1 MKKWIHLILIAAV
14 GLTGCVQ
21 HVKKE
26 GKKLVS
32 VSIQPEKYFV
42 QRIAGDGYEVNV
54 LIPPGTS
61 PESFDPAPRQLQ
73 NLENSVIYFRNG
85 YFDFEG
91 IISEKIA
98 SLHKHLI
105 IVDLSNGIKLVG
117 RQEDITTSHQVS
129 GIDPHFWLAP
139 EEVTVMAGN
148 IRDALISFD
157 PESKE
162 FYTDN
167 CRQLIDD
174 LTRYD
179 HRLDSLFSK
188 VRIRKFI
195 VYHPALT
202 YLARDYHLEQYAIE
216 QEGIS
221 SSPSHLTDIIN
232 MARENGI
239 HTIFIEKQFDSDV
252 ARILSDEIDGTLVT
266 IDPLAYDWFRN
277 MDTISTSLFNALNP

>member
-221 SSPSHLTDIIN
+221 SSPAHLTDIIN
-232 MARENGI
+232 IAMQNGI
-239 HTIFIEKQFDSDV
+239 HTIFIEKQFDSDI
-252 ARILSDEIDGTLVT
+252 AQTLSEEIDGTLVT

>member
-1 MKKWIHLILIAAV
+1 MKKWIHLMLVLTV
-14 GLTGCVQ
+14 GLTGCLQ
-21 HVKKE
+21 HDKGERKR
-26 GKKLVS
+26 LVS

-54 LIPPGTS
+54 LLPPGAS
-61 PESFDPAPRQLQ
+61 PESFDPAPRQLE
-73 NLENSVIYFRNG
+73 NLENSIIYFRNG

-91 IISEKIA
+91 ILSEKVA
-98 SLHKHLI
+98 SLYKHLVM
-105 IVDLSNGIKLVG
+105 VDLSNGIELIG
-117 RQEDITTSHQVS
+117 RQEGFTTSHQLS

-157 PESKE
+157 PANKE
-162 FYTDN
+162 IYTTN
-167 CRQLIDD
+167 CRKFIDD

-195 VYHPALT
+195 IYHPALT
-202 YLARDYHLEQYAIE
+202 YLARDYHLGQYAIE

-221 SSPSHLTDIIN
+221 SSPAHLTDIII
-232 MARENGI
+232 MAKEYGI
-239 HTIFIEKQFDSDV
+239 HTIFIEKQFDSDL
-252 ARILSDEIDGTLVT
+252 ARTLSDEIGGTLAT

-277 MDTISTSLFNALNP
+277 MDTISTALFKALNP